1 MEIAHQIKT
10 LLAKGETEKALDLL
24 LENADALDNTAQQQ
38 IFLLSGQYKQW
49 KRERMLGI
57 EQSSSELRRIE
68 LAIMELLDAP
78 KAAASRKASAAP
90 SSLLARYWPVLV
102 GLLFVGVAGWFVVQS
117 RTASAVPA
125 TASTLSAAE
134 SPASEPSDPTSP
146 LPTSDLENPP
156 TSPTPTSDLEKLPP
170 PAPYVYATIELADKT
185 WMAENLREPMTGS
198 VCAHSDEAICRR
210 SGRLYTWAMA
220 KRACKALGEGWRLPT
235 DADWLALTRMYG
247 GAYGDAG
254 DGQQAYQRLVKGGPT
269 YFNGNYGGKQIYV
282 GDPPSF
288 YTYDYDKIGYYW
300 VDKAEN
306 DKPAYAQVM
315 VFRSNDQLLLYQSAP
330 NTEYLSCRCVKD

>member
-78 KAAASRKASAAP
+78 KQAASRKVFAPP
-90 SSLLARYWPVLV
+90 SSLVAKYWPVLI
-102 GLLFVGVAGWFVVQS
+102 GLLFVGVAVWFVVQS
-117 RTASAVPA
+117 RTASAPAADLQPTEVLDERQSDATGSDSLAERQSDATRSDVPDERPPV
-125 TASTLSAAE
+125 ST
-134 SPASEPSDPTSP
+134 D
-146 LPTSDLENPP
+146 
-156 TSPTPTSDLEKLPP
+156 P

-185 WMAENLREPMTGS
+185 WTAENLREPMTGS
-198 VCAHSDEAICRR
+198 VCAHNGDANCRR
-210 SGRLYTWAMA
+210 SGRLYTSSMA

-235 DADWLALTRMYG
+235 EADWLSLIKMYG
-247 GAYGDAG
+247 GAYSYSNEGK
-254 DGQQAYQRLVKGGPT
+254 QAYRQLVKGGPT
-269 YFNGNYGGKQIYV
+269 YFNASFGGKQIYV
-282 GDPPSF
+282 GDPPAF
-288 YTYDYDKIGYYW
+288 YSYDYDVVGYYW
-300 VDKAEN
+300 VDKAVDDN
-306 DKPAYAQVM
+306 PAYNQVM
-315 VFRSNDQLLLYQSAP
+315 IFRSTDQILLYQSAP